1 MAGNVA
7 RLNPSTRTFVL
18 IHGGWHGAW
27 CWHKVMPLLQA
38 HGLRV
43 VAPDLPAMGDD
54 STDPATVT
62 LAGWSSFVA
71 DLVEQQPGRVVL
83 VGHSRAGAIISQ
95 VAEALPERIER
106 LLYLAAYLL
115 PNGRSVA
122 AEARNDADSLIPS
135 NMIPAASGITCTL
148 RPEIVTEAFY
158 GQCSA
163 ADRSFALARLSPEP
177 LKPLAAG
184 VKVSAARFG
193 TVSRAY
199 IETTQDRTISPA
211 AQRRMRAA
219 LPCEPVFTLDSDH
232 SPFLSRPAELA
243 RMLGSL

>member
-1 MAGNVA
+1 MAGSVA
-7 RLNPSTRTFVL
+7 RLNLSTRTFVL

-27 CWHKVMPLLQA
+27 CWHKIMPLLQA
-38 HGLRV
+38 RRFRV
-43 VAPDLPAMGDD
+43 VAPDLPAMGADR
-54 STDPATVT
+54 TDPATVT
-62 LAGWSSFVA
+62 LASWSSFVA
-71 DLVEQQPGRVVL
+71 DIVKQQPGRVVL

-95 VAEALPERIER
+95 VAEGLPERIER
-106 LLYLAAYLL
+106 LVYLAAYLL

-122 AEARNDADSLIPS
+122 AEARDDVGSLVPP
-135 NMIPAASGITCTL
+135 NMIPAASGVTCTL
-148 RPEIVTEAFY
+148 RPEVVTEAFY

-163 ADRSFALARLSPEP
+163 ADRSHALARLSPEP
-177 LKPLAAG
+177 LKPLAAA

-199 IETTQDRTISPA
+199 IETTQDRTLSLA

-232 SPFLSRPAELA
+232 SPFLSRPEELA
-243 RMLGSL
+243 QILGSL